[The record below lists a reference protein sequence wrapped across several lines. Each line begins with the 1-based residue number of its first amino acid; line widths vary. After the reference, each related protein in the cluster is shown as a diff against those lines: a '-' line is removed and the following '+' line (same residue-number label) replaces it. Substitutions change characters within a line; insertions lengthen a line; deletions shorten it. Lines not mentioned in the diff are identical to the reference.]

1 MGRGMAG
8 QERREQPLRGCPQCR
23 QSFRGREGAEYCS
36 DRCRTKAWRQ
46 RKAQGQG
53 ERNNRLQ
60 SLVKML
66 AREVGLRVEDSE

>member
-1 MGRGMAG
+1 MGGSSSGPR
-8 QERREQPLRGCPQCR
+8 RRENPLRACLHCK
-23 QSFRGREGAEYCS
+23 QSFEGRSGAEYCS

-53 ERNNRLQ
+53 ERNDRLQ

-66 AREVGLRVEDSE
+66 AREVGLRVEDLE